1 MEKQIID
8 YLISIGFEIQ
18 PVSLDR
24 GGLVGADGL
33 PLNDFEHF
41 KRNLFISIKSDW
53 FRFKLLKIWP
63 IKFKKER
70 PDKSTWFKYLDSN
83 GRVIIEISVSPFSLE
98 HRIDTFESSYTDFD
112 FTKYQFSIYCE
123 PILCGGY
130 SNTLLESNCDY
141 LSLIESKLLNINP
154 LKESIRDLKLKQ
166 LLK

>member
-18 PVSLDR
+18 PVSL
-24 GGLVGADGL
+24 

-53 FRFKLLKIWP
+53 IRLKLLKIWP

-98 HRIDTFESSYTDFD
+98 HRIDTFEKFYTNFD
-112 FTKYQFSIYCE
+112 FSKYHLSIYS
-123 PILCGGY
+123 PLKY
-130 SNTLLESNCDY
+130 SNTPLDSNCDY

>member
-8 YLISIGFEIQ
+8 YLMSIGFKIQ
-18 PVSLDR
+18 PVS
-24 GGLVGADGL
+24 L

-70 PDKSTWFKYLDSN
+70 PDKSIWFKYIDSN

-98 HRIDTFESSYTDFD
+98 HQIDTFESFYTDFD
-112 FTKYQFSIYCE
+112 FSKYQFSIYCDA
-123 PILCGGY
+123 ILLESLTEN
-130 SNTLLESNCDY
+130 SNTPLDSNCDY

>member
-18 PVSLDR
+18 PV
-24 GGLVGADGL
+24 GL
-33 PLNDFEHF
+33 PLNDFELF

-53 FRFKLLKIWP
+53 IRFKLLKIWP

-70 PDKSTWFKYLDSN
+70 PNKSTWFKYLDSN

-98 HRIDTFESSYTDFD
+98 HRIDTFEKFHTNFD
-112 FTKYQFSIYCE
+112 FSKYHLSIYSPLTE
-123 PILCGGY
+123 N
-130 SNTLLESNCDY
+130 SNTLLDSNCDY

>member
-18 PVSLDR
+18 PV
-24 GGLVGADGL
+24 GL
-33 PLNDFEHF
+33 PLNDFELF

-70 PDKSTWFKYLDSN
+70 PNKSTWFKYLDSN

-98 HRIDTFESSYTDFD
+98 HRIDTFEKFYTNFD
-112 FTKYQFSIYCE
+112 FSKYHLSIYCDS
-123 PILCGGY
+123 ILLESLTEN

>member
-18 PVSLDR
+18 PV
-24 GGLVGADGL
+24 GL
-33 PLNDFEHF
+33 PLNDFELF

-53 FRFKLLKIWP
+53 IRFKLLKIWP

-98 HRIDTFESSYTDFD
+98 HRIDTFESFYTDFD
-112 FTKYQFSIYCE
+112 FSKYQFSIYCDS
-123 PILCGGY
+123 ILLESLTEN

-154 LKESIRDLKLKQ
+154 LKEGIRDLKLKQ